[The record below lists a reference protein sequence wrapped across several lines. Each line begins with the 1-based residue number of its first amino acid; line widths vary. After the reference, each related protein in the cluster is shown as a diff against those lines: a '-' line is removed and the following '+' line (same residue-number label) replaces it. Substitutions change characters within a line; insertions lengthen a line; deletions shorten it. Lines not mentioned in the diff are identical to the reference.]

1 MPAVES
7 YAWYGFFAPAKTPK
21 EIITKLNAEAL
32 KAMKSPEYQTVL
44 KDTGSDYVG
53 DTPENFAK
61 FIAAERA
68 KWAKVAKDSGA
79 TLD

>member
-1 MPAVES
+1 MNR
-7 YAWYGFFAPAKTPK
+7 
-21 EIITKLNAEAL
+21 LNAEAQ
-32 KAMKSPEYQTVL
+32 KVMKTPEFGNVL
-44 KDTGSDYVG
+44 KETGSDYVG

-61 FIAAERA
+61 FTQVEQA

>member
-1 MPAVES
+1 M
-7 YAWYGFFAPAKTPK
+7 KTP
-21 EIITKLNAEAL
+21 EFQA
-32 KAMKSPEYQTVL
+32 VL
-44 KDTGSDYVG
+44 KDTGSEYVG

-61 FIAAERA
+61 FIQAEQT

>member
-1 MPAVES
+1 MDADVE
-7 YAWYGFFAPAKTPK
+7 AELK
-21 EIITKLNAEAL
+21 EVVAKLNAEAQ
-32 KAMKSPEYQTVL
+32 KVMKGPDFKKVL
-44 KDTGSDYVG
+44 DETGSDYVG

-61 FIAAERA
+61 FIAAEHA

>member
-1 MPAVES
+1 M
-7 YAWYGFFAPAKTPK
+7 
-21 EIITKLNAEAL
+21 IDKLNGEAQ
-32 KAMKSPEYQTVL
+32 KAMKTPLYQQVL

-53 DTPENFAK
+53 DTPENFAR
-61 FIAAERA
+61 FIAAERS